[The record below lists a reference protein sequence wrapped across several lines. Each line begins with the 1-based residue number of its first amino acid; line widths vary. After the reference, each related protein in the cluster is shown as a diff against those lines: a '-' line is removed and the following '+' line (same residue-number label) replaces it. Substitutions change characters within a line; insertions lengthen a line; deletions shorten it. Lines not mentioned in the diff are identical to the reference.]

1 MLIILSIARAC
12 GLRPERPTYRDAS
25 WWRDADN
32 HLRDLRGR
40 KPYQQSVLVRL
51 CSVSDRPRQW
61 SSVACQELDSVH
73 LEGVPHESRL
83 LLEETDSSK
92 DTKASWVNLLEFD
105 CEREASKKQG
115 CVGRHDG
122 GYHWLPNFG
131 ELSHVPPSEI
141 SLLRVVATR
150 PQTIYQ
156 EQPWSPYGYP
166 APLTT
171 LRVSLS
177 PNGVRMVSLN
187 MHRPPSPAVPL
198 LGLPEPALQSIDRKL
213 TTEPIIEGQPES
225 PSDYDWG
232 DTLLSLAM
240 AHFVPLPE
248 GAHTP
253 APAADPDAG
262 SSLDAALAAI
272 EVPLLDA
279 RGKHIPRSQRRPS
292 AELASLVTWLKRQ
305 LDLLAPA
312 EARAL
317 RRQLGHARASPRGGG
332 APAGDD
338 MDADADDASAC
349 SGAAACGEAGASP
362 TDPKFAPG
370 GARDG
375 CGPHAP
381 FPQPHRGPC
390 VIRYV
395 TFAPGAA
402 EAGATR
408 ALASFTKYYLT
419 KAGPID
425 MERARRKLDMA
436 QSEYK
441 AGWNPPYLHT
451 RTAGN
456 YRLQGKHGLAIGY
469 TLLVRC
475 GPTLKH
481 WQSCVNV
488 AARETFPEVRRF
500 IQTKP
505 IFRLADKHYLGVGE
519 STKLDLTSAC
529 AEAAAVVSIGKRP
542 YFEWRMAF
550 AEVAAAQCPP
560 WNIMRAAQDAL
571 VANLDKACV
580 DSKGPLGVVAG
591 VICDPS
597 WITHF
602 LLQQKH
608 LVDGVDLK
616 LKEVAGERYGLVFE
630 RVPFE
635 VMLALHNPLV
645 VKRIEEAPWP
655 EKEALLVVSEAI
667 YGDGRLVDDPSAVVP
682 RLGWLRGPNRWGS
695 AEVEHRTAILSLTS
709 ETDRQALQAAIET
722 RKLAGKLHQVIK
734 NNDVFKNEDGLVLF
748 SIVTSTT

>member
-1 MLIILSIARAC
+1 
-12 GLRPERPTYRDAS
+12 
-25 WWRDADN
+25 
-32 HLRDLRGR
+32 
-40 KPYQQSVLVRL
+40 
-51 CSVSDRPRQW
+51 
-61 SSVACQELDSVH
+61 
-73 LEGVPHESRL
+73 
-83 LLEETDSSK
+83 
-92 DTKASWVNLLEFD
+92 
-105 CEREASKKQG
+105 
-115 CVGRHDG
+115 
-122 GYHWLPNFG
+122 
-131 ELSHVPPSEI
+131 
-141 SLLRVVATR
+141 
-150 PQTIYQ
+150 
-156 EQPWSPYGYP
+156 
-166 APLTT
+166 
-171 LRVSLS
+171 
-177 PNGVRMVSLN
+177 
-187 MHRPPSPAVPL
+187 
-198 LGLPEPALQSIDRKL
+198 
-213 TTEPIIEGQPES
+213 
-225 PSDYDWG
+225 
-232 DTLLSLAM
+232 
-240 AHFVPLPE
+240 
-248 GAHTP
+248 
-253 APAADPDAG
+253 
-262 SSLDAALAAI
+262 
-272 EVPLLDA
+272 
-279 RGKHIPRSQRRPS
+279 
-292 AELASLVTWLKRQ
+292 
-305 LDLLAPA
+305 
-312 EARAL
+312 
-317 RRQLGHARASPRGGG
+317 
-332 APAGDD
+332 
-338 MDADADDASAC
+338 
-349 SGAAACGEAGASP
+349 
-362 TDPKFAPG
+362 
-370 GARDG
+370 
-375 CGPHAP
+375 
-381 FPQPHRGPC
+381 
-390 VIRYV
+390 
-395 TFAPGAA
+395 
-402 EAGATR
+402 
-408 ALASFTKYYLT
+408 
-419 KAGPID
+419 

-451 RTAGN
+451 RAAGN

-748 SIVTSTT
+748 SIVTSTTEAANMGTQAQLCYHFRQMRHSPQFCFPFAFYQGDDEYPPYSAHARNALPNDPIKYPTLHRALQDMCNSPFELADGRLVTFCGPHVPDYKASFKLTGLGKGPRSKTRVILNQATPQQMGAGSGPLLSRNLVGGSWSERSLSNAQRAREQIREQQPGTAR